1 MNLNSPTSVTAPA
14 EPETSQPE
22 HTMPSSSSEQI
33 AMILERMKV
42 LAAEQVS
49 LSETI
54 RKSLD
59 QSEAQRQA
67 SKDANKIMTDVK
79 SSLTE
84 VKKINDQGFSEL
96 TRQYSE
102 KLERIE
108 KKMSEIM
115 ATMLELTIKIS
126 NLKVLTMLLG
136 SFKKVFT
143 VTIFIL
149 FQFVPRVKRIT
160 LAASRLFIKG
170 LMLRGALFLR
180 PCKRSNMEHIR
191 S

>member
-126 NLKVLTMLLG
+126 NLKVLT
-136 SFKKVFT
+136 VWD
-143 VTIFIL
+143 
-149 FQFVPRVKRIT
+149 RVKQYALQVLIT
-160 LAASRLFIKG
+160 IGIIAVPVGIYEIVRLIVSWTAK
-170 LMLRGALFLR
+170 
-180 PCKRSNMEHIR
+180 
-191 S
+191 